1 MPKITVRLTDER
13 FKKLNKLLE
22 RTLGK
27 DQIANKTMSDNF
39 RLFIDK
45 LYGLRSEKTLSKA
58 VSEPISKNI
67 RKCYKRRYNP
77 QVSVSSVCSK
87 CRTEHPYWW
96 ETCVE
101 RQRDEGVEH
110 IKASSSGKPFTG
122 AIG

>member
-1 MPKITVRLTDER
+1 MQIVGVRLSDER
-13 FKKLNKLLE
+13 LKKLNKLLE

-27 DQIANKTMSDNF
+27 DQVANNTMSDNL

-45 LYGLRSEKTLSKA
+45 LYSLRSEKTLSKA
-58 VSEPISKNI
+58 VTKHIPKNI

-87 CRTEHPYWW
+87 CRTEHPAWW

-110 IKASSSGKPFTG
+110 LKASSSGKPFKG
-122 AIG
+122 AIR